1 MGRIFGALEDVG
13 RRGGEKDEVRIE
25 EEEEEDEVEKGGGEV
40 GGQAA
45 MRRNTN
51 AGEKPVLLVGCHAH
65 LCRHRLPSL
74 FSPPTLSPPPIS
86 LPPFSSPSPSSHL
99 PPPLRTVQ
107 PPERHAMLPPTNTAN
122 DINLLETTVI
132 TATTK
137 CTRHD
142 TASHQTTHHTQINHD
157 TQHHA

>member
-51 AGEKPVLLVGCHAH
+51 AGETPVLLVGCHAH

-86 LPPFSSPSPSSHL
+86 LPPPLPLTSPL
-99 PPPLRTVQ
+99 LRTVQ

-122 DINLLETTVI
+122 DINLL
-132 TATTK
+132 
-137 CTRHD
+137 
-142 TASHQTTHHTQINHD
+142 
-157 TQHHA
+157 